1 MHRRSVPQHFDHVR
15 AGCDSYQCQRC
26 HQRTLHYFVQ
36 GTDISCTGPL
46 LKSQSDSR
54 AGSRKIN
61 VLQHT
66 LNNTEPVELL
76 GCDVD
81 SQCAGEGFSCP
92 DSSCLQGSIAIA
104 GAEPEDRCR
113 QGKTDPPAARLTTE
127 PSAISWVTDSM
138 VPNRVILRARY
149 KSDVPDESAGTLLR
163 DRLHRVLYLRGSYSS
178 WFQQRR
184 HTDHGDFQLHGA
196 IISHVTILSVLSV
209 ECRTDATGC
218 S

>member
-1 MHRRSVPQHFDHVR
+1 MLGGADNPN
-15 AGCDSYQCQRC
+15 GELLSYIIGAD
-26 HQRTLHYFVQ
+26 TLHHFVQ

-81 SQCAGEGFSCP
+81 SQCAGEGFSCL

-104 GAEPEDRCR
+104 G
-113 QGKTDPPAARLTTE
+113 
-127 PSAISWVTDSM
+127 
-138 VPNRVILRARY
+138 
-149 KSDVPDESAGTLLR
+149 
-163 DRLHRVLYLRGSYSS
+163 
-178 WFQQRR
+178 
-184 HTDHGDFQLHGA
+184 
-196 IISHVTILSVLSV
+196 
-209 ECRTDATGC
+209 
-218 S
+218 